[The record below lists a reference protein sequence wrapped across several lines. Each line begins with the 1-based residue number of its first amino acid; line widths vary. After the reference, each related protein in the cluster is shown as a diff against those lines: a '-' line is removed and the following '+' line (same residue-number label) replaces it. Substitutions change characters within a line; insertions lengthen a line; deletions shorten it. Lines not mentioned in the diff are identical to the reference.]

1 MNTELTLKET
11 VRAIRASRR
20 ISARQHWQFKRGIHN
35 TFGKTVCGV
44 NPWRM
49 PSDGL
54 NFSGRQAKD
63 WERQQYHRATRRES
77 KREVAAAI
85 QEMNEEFVLD
95 AEELEE
101 VEEFVLDLEEVEEF
115 LSSCFDRASIEPLTG
130 RFLAYHAS

>member
-20 ISARQHWQFKRGIHN
+20 ISARQHWQFKRVIHN

-54 NFSGRQAKD
+54 NFSGRQTKD
-63 WERQQYHRATRRES
+63 WERQQYHRAARRES

-95 AEELEE
+95 A
-101 VEEFVLDLEEVEEF
+101 EEVEEF

>member
-20 ISARQHWQFKRGIHN
+20 ISARQHRQFKRVIHN

-54 NFSGRQAKD
+54 NLSGRQAKD
-63 WERQQYHRATRRES
+63 WERQQYHRAARRES
-77 KREVAAAI
+77 KREVAATI

-95 AEELEE
+95 AEE
-101 VEEFVLDLEEVEEF
+101 VEEF
-115 LSSCFDRASIEPLTG
+115 LSSCFSSCFDRASIEPLTG